1 MHFQIRANC
10 SRVLPLSEK
19 PSMQKP
25 LIVHEEKMQN
35 LTQEDLSP
43 DLNSRPPLHEADVL
57 TSQSVILQKHRL
69 GLVWKQNVTDFNI
82 SSAFDKQVSIDP
94 AELTF

>member
-57 TSQSVILQKHRL
+57 TSQSVT
-69 GLVWKQNVTDFNI
+69 VPPSPDMNYF
-82 SSAFDKQVSIDP
+82 
-94 AELTF
+94 AEAPFGSCLETKCYRFSYFFGI